1 MPLPGNASGPDMH
14 SGVEIPL
21 LLFKSLKCSIQMMA
35 IFPKCFYFL
44 LTGGSVNGVMKPD
57 DKTSPRARKSKA
69 S

>member
-21 LLFKSLKCSIQMMA
+21 LLFKSLKCSMH
-35 IFPKCFYFL
+35 FFFFFLKRFYFL
-44 LTGGSVNGVMKPD
+44 LTGGSINGVMKPD